1 MKYKAGDQV
10 VILKGSHEG
19 KSGVIVSVDPNQAM
33 GWPNYVRVK
42 DLVVRHL
49 WCSDDDIE
57 PAADPA
63 KVEDSVN
70 QPSHYTWL
78 PNGFEVIDLIE
89 HLTLNRGNA
98 VKYLARAGRKSPDTE
113 LEDLKKAA
121 WYVQREI
128 KRLEATP

>member
-1 MKYKAGDQV
+1 VKYKAGDQV
-10 VILKGSHEG
+10 TILKGRLAG
-19 KSGVIVSVDPNQAM
+19 KLGVIVSVDPNQLM

-42 DLVVRHL
+42 DSVVRHV
-49 WCSDDDIE
+49 WYADDEI
-57 PAADPA
+57 DPTNLV

-98 VKYLARAGRKSPDTE
+98 VKYLARAGRKSAATE